1 MIVASPR
8 KMQANQG
15 AAANRRPAGQSD
27 GSGNLFA
34 TVAADRAFPAAVTEL
49 GRSTT
54 QKPTIPDKNLTAFLG
69 QDEQDLQDGSDH
81 GGRQDGSCPSC
92 YPVQNPGC
100 FFSSGAVYQDWLAGS
115 FPPEVPMTSV
125 ELDGPANGRQP
136 ARRVAW
142 RMSRVAGSR
151 R

>member
-1 MIVASPR
+1 MRTTRPNHALQRTRPSHHCC
-8 KMQANQG
+8 
-15 AAANRRPAGQSD
+15 NRGIPWAGSL
-27 GSGNLFA
+27 S
-34 TVAADRAFPAAVTEL
+34 L

-54 QKPTIPDKNLTAFLG
+54 QKPTRPDRNITAFLG

-92 YPVQNPGC
+92 YPVQNPGS

-115 FPPEVPMTSV
+115 FPPEVPMRSV
-125 ELDGPANGRQP
+125 ELDGPANGSQP
-136 ARRVAW
+136 ARRVAMW
-142 RMSRVAGSR
+142 ASRVAGTR